1 MFETVGD
8 PTPKEL
14 KNEAI
19 LELREEVKEPR
30 KTFKVQISSQNIDEE
45 AIFGRSSNDQK
56 KVQLELEPPEQID
69 QPSDVVNLPEQ
80 VSNLEMVEPEKSHKT

>member
-14 KNEAI
+14 KSEAI

-56 KVQLELEPPEQID
+56 KAQLQ
-69 QPSDVVNLPEQ
+69 
-80 VSNLEMVEPEKSHKT
+80 